1 MSDSSSSRPLVTFDG
16 VSKRYGGVTAVHTMN
31 LEIYEGEF
39 LAIMGPSG
47 CGKTTSLRMLA
58 GLEDPSDGEI
68 RLDGQRIN
76 EISSVERDTPMVW
89 QSLALFP
96 FLNVQKN
103 VEFGLK
109 MRQVPAEER
118 QARARK
124 WLERMEIL
132 ELAER
137 DISQLSGGQKQ
148 RVALARS
155 LVTEPRILL
164 LDEPLSALD
173 ANLVIRM
180 QGVLSRLQKE
190 LGITFVYVTHSQSEA
205 FAMSDRV
212 VIMSQGRI
220 EQLGSPK
227 EIYRSPAS
235 RFVADFVGANNILS
249 GSVSQVGSN
258 LAIETA
264 LGIFQCDPGSK
275 GAHRVGDSLDM
286 VISADLVQ
294 LSLDDPRTQ
303 NSLQCRFISEDFVGS
318 IVTLFAELQD
328 GSDFKIQTRQR
339 DLAKISLEEG
349 DTFFV
354 SWSAADAHLIS
365 SGRVLDA

>member
-1 MSDSSSSRPLVTFDG
+1 
-16 VSKRYGGVTAVHTMN
+16 MN

-58 GLEDPSDGEI
+58 GLEEPSDGEI

-109 MRQVPAEER
+109 MRRVSTEER
-118 QARARK
+118 QQRARK

-173 ANLVIRM
+173 ANLVVRM

-249 GSVSQVGSN
+249 GTVSQAGED
-258 LAIETA
+258 LEIKTT
-264 LGIFQCDPGSK
+264 LGAFRCHASTGD
-275 GAHRVGDSLDM
+275 AFAVGDALDM

-294 LSLDDPRTQ
+294 ISLENPNTQ
-303 NSLQCRFISEDFVGS
+303 NSLRCRFISEEFVGS
-318 IVTLFAELQD
+318 IVTLFAELED
-328 GSDFKIQTRQR
+328 GSDFKVQTRQR
-339 DLAKISLEEG
+339 DLANLSLGEESS
-349 DTFFV
+349 FFV
-354 SWSAADAHLIS
+354 SWNATDAHLI
-365 SGRVLDA
+365 GATE

>member
-1 MSDSSSSRPLVTFDG
+1 MSDSSLSRPLVTFDG
-16 VSKRYGGVTAVHTMN
+16 VSKRYGNITAVHAMN

-58 GLEDPSDGEI
+58 GLEEPSDGEI

-109 MRQVPAEER
+109 MRRVSTEER
-118 QARARK
+118 QQRARK

-173 ANLVIRM
+173 ANLVVRM

-249 GSVSQVGSN
+249 GTVSQAGED
-258 LAIETA
+258 LEIKTT
-264 LGIFQCDPGSK
+264 LGAFRCHASTGD
-275 GAHRVGDSLDM
+275 AFAVGDALDM

-294 LSLDDPRTQ
+294 ISLENPNTQ
-303 NSLQCRFISEDFVGS
+303 NSLRCRFISEEFVGS
-318 IVTLFAELQD
+318 IVTLFAELED
-328 GSDFKIQTRQR
+328 GSDFKVQTRQR
-339 DLAKISLEEG
+339 DLANLSLGEESS
-349 DTFFV
+349 FFV
-354 SWSAADAHLIS
+354 SWNATDAHLI
-365 SGRVLDA
+365 GATE

>member
-1 MSDSSSSRPLVTFDG
+1 MNQTSAARPLVSFDG
-16 VSKRYGGVTAVHTMN
+16 VSKHYGSVVAVHTMN

-39 LAIMGPSG
+39 LALMGPSG

-58 GLEDPSDGEI
+58 GLEEPSEGEI

-76 EISSVERDTPMVW
+76 EISSIERDTPMVW

-96 FLNVQKN
+96 FLSVQKN

-109 MRQVPAEER
+109 MRAIAVEER
-118 QARARK
+118 RQRARK

-137 DISQLSGGQKQ
+137 DISQLSGGQRQ

-164 LDEPLSALD
+164 LDEPLTALD
-173 ANLVIRM
+173 ANLVVRM
-180 QGVLSRLQKE
+180 QGVLARLQKE

-220 EQLGSPK
+220 EQIGSPK
-227 EIYRSPAS
+227 AIYRSPAS

-249 GSVSQVGSN
+249 GSITETGEDLKISTAVGEFHCEKNSDRDFN
-258 LAIETA
+258 T
-264 LGIFQCDPGSK
+264 
-275 GAHRVGDSLDM
+275 GDTLDL

-294 LSLDDPRTQ
+294 ISMEGPEVQ
-303 NSLQCRFISEDFVGS
+303 NSLRCRFISEEFVGS
-318 IVTLFAELQD
+318 IVTIFAELED
-328 GSDFKIQTRQR
+328 GSDFKVQARQR
-339 DLAKISLEEG
+339 DLANMALEEG
-349 DTFFV
+349 AAFFA
-354 SWSAADAHLIS
+354 SWNAADAHLI
-365 SGRVLDA
+365 GGNGA

>member
-1 MSDSSSSRPLVTFDG
+1 MSKTPSSRPLVTFDG
-16 VSKRYGGVTAVHTMN
+16 VSKRYGSVTAVHTMN

-58 GLEDPSDGEI
+58 GLEEPSGGEI

-76 EISSVERDTPMVW
+76 EISSIERDTPMVW

-109 MRQVPAEER
+109 MRSIPAEER
-118 QARARK
+118 QQRART

-132 ELAER
+132 ELADR

-173 ANLVIRM
+173 ANLVVRM

-212 VIMSQGRI
+212 VIMSQGQI
-220 EQLGSPK
+220 DQIGSPK
-227 EIYRSPAS
+227 AIYRSPAS

-249 GSVSQVGSN
+249 GSVIGTGTELSLNTAVGEFRCQANGYEAFS
-258 LAIETA
+258 T
-264 LGIFQCDPGSK
+264 
-275 GAHRVGDSLDM
+275 GDTLDM

-294 LSLDDPRTQ
+294 ISMEDPGTQ
-303 NSLQCRFISEDFVGS
+303 NSLHCRFISEEFVGS
-318 IVTLFAELQD
+318 IVTIFAELED
-328 GSDFKIQTRQR
+328 GSDFKVQARQR
-339 DLAKISLEEG
+339 DLASMSLEEG
-349 DTFFV
+349 VTFFA
-354 SWSAADAHLIS
+354 SWSATDTHLIS
-365 SGRVLDA
+365 RGQD

>member
-1 MSDSSSSRPLVTFDG
+1 MSDSSLSRPLVTFDG
-16 VSKRYGGVTAVHTMN
+16 VSKRYGNITAVHAMN

-58 GLEDPSDGEI
+58 GLEEPSDGEI

-109 MRQVPAEER
+109 MRRVSAEER
-118 QARARK
+118 QQRARK

-173 ANLVIRM
+173 ANLVVRM

-249 GSVSQVGSN
+249 GTVSQAGED
-258 LAIETA
+258 LEIKTT
-264 LGIFQCDPGSK
+264 LGAFRCHASTGD
-275 GAHRVGDSLDM
+275 AFAVGDALDM

-294 LSLDDPRTQ
+294 ISLENPNTQ
-303 NSLQCRFISEDFVGS
+303 NSLRCRFISEEFVGS
-318 IVTLFAELQD
+318 IVTLFAELED
-328 GSDFKIQTRQR
+328 GSDFKVQTRQR
-339 DLAKISLEEG
+339 DLANLSLGEESS
-349 DTFFV
+349 FFV
-354 SWSAADAHLIS
+354 SWNATDAHLI
-365 SGRVLDA
+365 GATE

>member
-16 VSKRYGGVTAVHTMN
+16 VSKRYGDVTAVHTMN

-58 GLEDPSDGEI
+58 GLEEPSNGEI

-249 GSVSQVGSN
+249 GSVSQAGGN
-258 LAIETA
+258 LEIETA
-264 LGIFQCDPGSK
+264 LGIFQCDAGSK
-275 GAHRVGDSLDM
+275 DAHHVGDSLDM

-303 NSLQCRFISEDFVGS
+303 NSLQCRFISEEFVGS

-339 DLAKISLEEG
+339 DLAKMSLEEG

-354 SWSAADAHLIS
+354 SWGAADAHLIS